1 MKSVRWLLSCL
12 KRRIFQHCTSRLR
25 RSYMG
30 LGLLSLLLV
39 TTTFPVA
46 AQHTPITA
54 TEQRQLDASSQFQ
67 QGKTLYQA
75 GRFSEA
81 ATIWQQAAQS
91 YQKQGDR
98 FNQSL
103 SLSYLSLAY
112 QDLGQWQEAQK
123 AIQQSLEAIENTS
136 QPSPERN
143 LILAQALNARGSLQL
158 AIGQTEA
165 ALDTWKQAEH
175 AYTAARD
182 ETGILGSQINQ
193 AQALQV
199 LGLYRRAQATLEQV
213 NQKLQTQPD
222 SLLKAAGLQS
232 LGVALQVMGDLQ
244 KSQDVLEQSLATQER
259 LGSSPDISSTLFSL
273 GNTARALQ
281 DYKKAIAFYEQAA
294 AKATS
299 GLDRLEAQLNQFS
312 LLVQTQQWQ
321 AAQALLPKIQSNLSN
336 LPANRNAIYAQ
347 VNLAE
352 SLLEMRR
359 ASQGMEQTISLSS
372 PSELA
377 QLLVKVL
384 QQARTLKDT
393 RAQSYALGE
402 LGKLYEYTQQWT
414 EARNLTQEA
423 LSLAQAINADDI
435 TYRWQW
441 QLGRILKQQGKG
453 EPGTSKTILEAIA
466 AYSEAVNTLKSLR
479 SDLVAINPDVQFSFR
494 ESVEPIYRELV
505 ELLLEFEPSQQNL
518 ERVREVIESLQ
529 LAQLDNFFREACLR
543 AKPEQIDRVEP
554 TAAVIYPIILPD
566 RLAVILSLPGK
577 SLRYYQ
583 TQLPQSAVEDTIE
596 QLLESLNPVSSNK
609 ERLRLSQEV
618 YDWLIRPAQ
627 DQLAASGVK
636 TLVFVLDGSL
646 QNLSMA
652 TLYDGQQYLV
662 EKYSIALSPG
672 LQLLEPRSLKRQQ
685 LKALMGG
692 LTEGRQGFASL
703 PGVQLELD
711 RIASDVRSE
720 ILLNQRFTKETLEQE
735 INDTPFP
742 VIHLATHAQFSSKAE
757 KTFLL
762 TWDGRINV
770 KEFDTLLRT
779 RERQDTNPIELL
791 VLSACQT
798 ATGDKRAAL
807 GLAGLAVRSGARS
820 TLATLWSVR
829 DRSTAA
835 LMAEFYRELT
845 QTEVSKAEAL
855 RQAQLALLKNSQYQH
870 PYYWA
875 AFVLVGN
882 WL

>member
-1 MKSVRWLLSCL
+1 
-12 KRRIFQHCTSRLR
+12 
-25 RSYMG
+25 
-30 LGLLSLLLV
+30 
-39 TTTFPVA
+39 
-46 AQHTPITA
+46 
-54 TEQRQLDASSQFQ
+54 
-67 QGKTLYQA
+67 
-75 GRFSEA
+75 
-81 ATIWQQAAQS
+81 
-91 YQKQGDR
+91 DR

-123 AIQQSLEAIENTS
+123 AIQQSVELIEKTS
-136 QPSPERN
+136 PLTPERS

-165 ALDTWKQAEH
+165 ALTTWQQAEN
-175 AYTAARD
+175 AYAAAKD

-232 LGVALQVMGDLQ
+232 LGVALQVVGDLQ
-244 KSQDVLEQSLATQER
+244 KSQAVLEQSLATQEHI
-259 LGSSPDISSTLFSL
+259 GSSPDISTTLFSL

-321 AAQALLPKIQSNLSN
+321 AAQVLLPTIQSNLSN
-336 LPANRNAIYAQ
+336 LPANRSAIYAQ

-352 SLLEMRR
+352 SLLEMRK
-359 ASQGMEQTISLSS
+359 ASQKMQQTISLPS

-384 QQARTLKDT
+384 EQARTLKDT

-414 EARNLTQEA
+414 DARHLTQQA

-441 QLGRILKQQGKG
+441 QLGRILKQQGNG
-453 EPGTSKTILEAIA
+453 EPGVSKTILDAIA

-518 ERVREVIESLQ
+518 EQAREVIESLQ

-543 AKPEQIDRVEP
+543 AKPEQVDRVEP

-577 SLRYYQ
+577 PLHYYQ

-596 QLLESLNPVSSNK
+596 QLLQSLNPVFSNK

-652 TLYDGQQYLV
+652 ALYDGQQYLV

-692 LTEGRQGFASL
+692 LTEGRQGFSSL
-703 PGVQLELD
+703 PGVQMELNQ
-711 RIASDVRSE
+711 ISSDVRSE

-757 KTFLL
+757 NTFLL

-829 DRSTAA
+829 DRSTAEI
-835 LMAEFYRELT
+835 MAEFYRGLT

-855 RQAQLALLKNSQYQH
+855 RQAQLALLKNAQYQH
-870 PYYWA
+870 PFYWA
-875 AFVLVGN
+875 PFVLVGN

>member
-1 MKSVRWLLSCL
+1 V
-12 KRRIFQHCTSRLR
+12 
-25 RSYMG
+25 
-30 LGLLSLLLV
+30 V
-39 TTTFPVA
+39 
-46 AQHTPITA
+46 AQHTPSAAI
-54 TEQRQLDASSQFQ
+54 EQRQIDVSSQLQ
-67 QGKTLYQA
+67 QGKSLYQA

-81 ATIWQQAAQS
+81 AIIWQQAAQN
-91 YQKQGDR
+91 YEKQSDR

-123 AIQQSLEAIENTS
+123 AIQQSVELIEKTS
-136 QPSPERN
+136 PLTPERS

-165 ALDTWKQAEH
+165 ALTTWQQAEN
-175 AYTAARD
+175 AYAAAKD

-232 LGVALQVMGDLQ
+232 LGVALQVVGDLQ
-244 KSQDVLEQSLATQER
+244 KSQAVLEQSLATQEHI
-259 LGSSPDISSTLFSL
+259 GSSPDISTTLFSL

-321 AAQALLPKIQSNLSN
+321 AAQVLLPTIQSNLSN
-336 LPANRNAIYAQ
+336 LPANRSAIYAQ

-352 SLLEMRR
+352 SLLEMRK
-359 ASQGMEQTISLSS
+359 ASQKMQQTISLPS

-384 QQARTLKDT
+384 EQARTLKDT

-414 EARNLTQEA
+414 DARHLTQQA

-441 QLGRILKQQGKG
+441 QLGRILKQQGNG
-453 EPGTSKTILEAIA
+453 EPGVSKTILDAIA

-518 ERVREVIESLQ
+518 EQAREVIESLQ

-543 AKPEQIDRVEP
+543 AKPEQVDRVEP

-577 SLRYYQ
+577 PLHYYQ

-596 QLLESLNPVSSNK
+596 QLLQSLNPVFSNK

-652 TLYDGQQYLV
+652 ALYDGQQYLV

-692 LTEGRQGFASL
+692 LTEGRQGFSSL
-703 PGVQLELD
+703 PGVQMELNQ
-711 RIASDVRSE
+711 ISSDVRSE

-757 KTFLL
+757 NTFLL

-829 DRSTAA
+829 DRSTAEI
-835 LMAEFYRELT
+835 MAEFYRGLT

-855 RQAQLALLKNSQYQH
+855 RQAQLALLKNAQYQH
-870 PYYWA
+870 PFYWA
-875 AFVLVGN
+875 PFVLVGN

>member
-1 MKSVRWLLSCL
+1 M
-12 KRRIFQHCTSRLR
+12 
-25 RSYMG
+25 
-30 LGLLSLLLV
+30 
-39 TTTFPVA
+39 TTTVPVA
-46 AQHTPITA
+46 AQHTPSAAI
-54 TEQRQLDASSQFQ
+54 EQHQLEVSNQLE

-81 ATIWQQAAQS
+81 ATLWQQAAQN
-91 YQKQGDR
+91 YEQQGDR

-123 AIQQSLEAIENTS
+123 AIQQSLELIENTS
-136 QPSPERN
+136 PLTPERN

-158 AIGQTEA
+158 AMGETEA
-165 ALDTWKQAEH
+165 ALHTWKQAEN
-175 AYTAARD
+175 AYAAAKD

-213 NQKLQTQPD
+213 NQNLQTQPD

-232 LGVALQVMGDLQ
+232 LGVALQVVGDLQ
-244 KSQDVLEQSLATQER
+244 KSQDVLEQSLAMQER
-259 LGSSPDISSTLFSL
+259 LGSSSDLSTTLFSL
-273 GNTARALQ
+273 GNTARVVQ
-281 DYKKAIAFYEQAA
+281 DDKKAIAFYEQAA
-294 AKATS
+294 AKSTS
-299 GLDRLEAQLNQFS
+299 ELDRLEAQLNQFS

-321 AAQALLPKIQSNLSN
+321 AAQALLPKIQSHLSN
-336 LPANRNAIYAQ
+336 LPTNRSAIYAQ

-359 ASQGMEQTISLSS
+359 ASQERQQTISLSS

-377 QLLVKVL
+377 QLLVKAIE
-384 QQARTLKDT
+384 QARTLNDT

-402 LGKLYEYTQQWT
+402 LGKLYESTQQWID
-414 EARNLTQEA
+414 ARNLTQEA

-441 QLGRILKQQGKG
+441 QLGRILKQQGNG
-453 EPGTSKTILEAIA
+453 EPGVSKPMLDAIA
-466 AYSEAVNTLKSLR
+466 AYSEAVDTLKSLR
-479 SDLVAINPDVQFSFR
+479 SDLVAINPNVQFSFR

-505 ELLLEFEPSQQNL
+505 ELLLEFEPSQENL
-518 ERVREVIESLQ
+518 QQAREVIESLQ
-529 LAQLDNFFREACLR
+529 LAQLDNFFREACLG

-577 SLRYYQ
+577 PLHYYQ
-583 TQLPQSAVEDTIE
+583 TQLPQSVVEDRID
-596 QLLESLNPVSSNK
+596 QLLQSLNPVVSNK
-609 ERLRLSQEV
+609 ERLRLSQQV

-646 QNLSMA
+646 RNLSMA
-652 TLYDGQQYLV
+652 ALYDGQQYLV

-692 LTEGRQGFASL
+692 LTEGRQGFSSL
-703 PGVQLELD
+703 PGVQLELNQ
-711 RIASDVRSE
+711 IASDVRSE
-720 ILLNQRFTKETLEQE
+720 ILLNQSFTKKSLEQQ

-757 KTFLL
+757 NTFLL

-829 DRSTAA
+829 DRSTAEI
-835 LMAEFYRELT
+835 MAEFYRELT

-855 RQAQLALLKNSQYQH
+855 RQAQLALLKNAQYQH
-870 PYYWA
+870 PFYWA
-875 AFVLVGN
+875 PFVLVGN